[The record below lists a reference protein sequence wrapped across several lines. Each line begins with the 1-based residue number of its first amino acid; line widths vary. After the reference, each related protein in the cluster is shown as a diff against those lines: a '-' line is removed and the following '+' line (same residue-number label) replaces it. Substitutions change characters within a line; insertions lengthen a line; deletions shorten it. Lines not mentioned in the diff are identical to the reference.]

1 MTLVLMRRY
10 PLWVQVG
17 LPALAVVF
25 GMQSVRVLLSL
36 ASFLLRD
43 TFHWDT
49 VYIGLLGFA
58 IFATAFLAAAL
69 RRLLGLRLMLIVTA
83 GGLGVVRLAMQAWT
97 GATVVD
103 FALAAGGVVLFVLFL
118 PAYLSYVRGRQELAP
133 GSFALG
139 LLLGLSADVALLGAY
154 TTYDVS
160 WDGSV
165 GTLLV
170 AAVLAVLLWAS
181 LWGLLSSV
189 PASEAEAAADG
200 YEPQEGSWGQV
211 LPWLGLGPFFFLEM
225 LLFQNLARL
234 VTLTEWTYPVAY
246 AWTLFSHAVGLTAAV
261 WILNSGR
268 RSWWPLTA
276 VAGVAL
282 IAVAAVQS
290 SEAALDATLLMV
302 GQISSAVLLVIVVDA
317 LVRGTGAPGLARTA
331 VSHGL
336 GMVILLGLV
345 FAYYAPFDMD
355 LPYDNPVVPPL
366 AGLLLAI
373 CALASLRSPPGDRP
387 AVQVGWLP
395 AQIALL
401 LVAVPLVWAL
411 TWETPEA
418 EAGEGFPVRIVNY
431 NLHNG
436 FDVDGH
442 LGMEAIARV
451 IEAEDPDVVGLQE
464 VSRGWVVNGSLDMLT
479 WLSQRLEMPHIYG
492 PVTGPLWGNAM
503 LSRYPI
509 LEWESV
515 ALPPEGLLFFRGYL
529 WAQLD
534 LGEGQEL
541 RVVTAHLHH
550 IREDADVRAQQ
561 VQVLLDFWDR
571 KDRTV
576 IMGDFN
582 ARKDDPE
589 AQMIRDTGLADV
601 LDLAG
606 IDPGYTV
613 PSEAP
618 KYRIDYI
625 WLSPDLTA
633 EEVVIPAS
641 EASDHMPVVATALLR

>member
-1 MTLVLMRRY
+1 
-10 PLWVQVG
+10 
-17 LPALAVVF
+17 
-25 GMQSVRVLLSL
+25 MQSVRVLLSL

-69 RRLLGLRLMLIVTA
+69 RRLLGLRFMLIVTA

-103 FALAAGGVVLFVLFL
+103 FVLASGGVVLFLLFL
-118 PAYLSYVRGRQELAP
+118 PAYLSYVRGRKDLAP

-139 LLLGLSADVALLGAY
+139 LLLGLSIDVTLLGAY

-160 WDGSV
+160 WDGGVS
-165 GTLLV
+165 TLLV
-170 AAVLAVLLWAS
+170 VGVLAVLLWVS
-181 LWGLLSSV
+181 LWGLLSSA
-189 PASEAEAAADG
+189 PASDAAADG
-200 YEPQEGSWGQV
+200 REVREGSWSQV
-211 LPWLGLGPFFFLEM
+211 LPWLGLGPFLFLQM

-234 VTLTEWTYPVAY
+234 ATLTEWTYPVAY
-246 AWTLFSHAVGLTAAV
+246 AWLLFSHAVGLMVAV
-261 WILNSGR
+261 WTLNSGQ
-268 RSWWPLTA
+268 RSRWPLA
-276 VAGVAL
+276 AIAGVAL
-282 IAVAAVQS
+282 IAVAAVPS
-290 SEAALDATLLMV
+290 SEAALDAALLLV
-302 GQISSAVLLVIVVDA
+302 GQLSGAVLLVIVVDA
-317 LVRGTGAPGLARTA
+317 LVRGTGAPGLARTTA
-331 VSHGL
+331 SHGL
-336 GMVILLGLV
+336 GMVVLLGLV

-373 CALASLRSPPGDRP
+373 CALASLRTSPRDGP

-401 LVAVPLVWAL
+401 LVVVPLVWAL

-418 EAGEGFPVRIVNY
+418 EADEGFPVRIVNY

-451 IEAEDPDVVGLQE
+451 IEAQDPDVVGLQE

-479 WLSQRLEMPHIYG
+479 WLSQRLEMPYIFG
-492 PVTGPLWGNAM
+492 PATGSLWGNAM

-515 ALPPEGLLFFRGYL
+515 KLPPEGLLFSRGYL
-529 WAQLD
+529 WARLD
-534 LGEGQEL
+534 LGDGQQL
-541 RVVTAHLHH
+541 RVVTTHLHH
-550 IREDADVRAQQ
+550 IREDAAVRAQQ
-561 VQVLLDFWDR
+561 AQELLDFWGGD
-571 KDRTV
+571 DRTV

-589 AQMIRDTGLADV
+589 AQMIRDAGLADV

-633 EEVVIPAS
+633 EEVVIPTS
-641 EASDHMPVVATALLR
+641 EASDHMPVVATVLLR

>member
-1 MTLVLMRRY
+1 MHRHF
-10 PLWVQVG
+10 LWVQVG
-17 LPALAVVF
+17 LPALTVVF

-83 GGLGVVRLAMQAWT
+83 GGLGVARLAMQAWT

-103 FALAAGGVVLFVLFL
+103 FVLASGGVALFLLFL
-118 PAYLSYVRGRQELAP
+118 PAYLSYVRNRQELAP

-139 LLLGLSADVALLGAY
+139 LLLGLAVDAALLGAY
-154 TTYDVS
+154 VTYDVS
-160 WDGSV
+160 WDSGV

-189 PASEAEAAADG
+189 PASEAAADG
-200 YEPQEGSWGQV
+200 YEVQEGSWGRV
-211 LPWLGLGPFFFLEM
+211 LPWLGLGPFLFLQM

-246 AWTLFSHAVGLTAAV
+246 AWMLFSHAAGLTAAV
-261 WILNSGR
+261 WTLSSGR
-268 RSWWPLTA
+268 RSRWPLAA

-290 SEAALDATLLMV
+290 SEPALDAALLLV
-302 GQISSAVLLVIVVDA
+302 GQLSSAVLLVIVVDA

-331 VSHGL
+331 ASHGF

-373 CALASLRSPPGDRP
+373 CALASLRSSPRDRP

-401 LVAVPLVWAL
+401 LVVVPLVWAL

-418 EAGEGFPVRIVNY
+418 EADEGFPVRIVNY

-451 IEAEDPDVVGLQE
+451 IEAQDPDVVALQE

-479 WLSQRLEMPHIYG
+479 WLSQRLEMPYIFG
-492 PVTGPLWGNAM
+492 PATGSLWGNAI

-509 LEWESV
+509 LEWENV
-515 ALPPEGLLFFRGYL
+515 KLPPKDLLFQRAYL
-529 WAQLD
+529 WARLD
-534 LGEGQEL
+534 LSDGQDL
-541 RVVTAHLHH
+541 LVVTTHLHH

-561 VQVLLDFWDR
+561 VQELLDFWGGD
-571 KDRTV
+571 DRTV

-582 ARKDDPE
+582 ARKLDAE
-589 AQMIRDTGLADV
+589 AQMIRDAGLADV

-606 IDPGYTV
+606 IEPGYTV
-613 PSEAP
+613 PSEDP

-641 EASDHMPVVATALLR
+641 EASDHMPVVATVLLR

>member
-1 MTLVLMRRY
+1 MVLAGVRRHS
-10 PLWVQVG
+10 LWVWVG
-17 LPALAVVF
+17 LPALAVVL

-43 TFHWDT
+43 TFGWDT

-69 RRLLGLRLMLIVTA
+69 RRLLGLRLMLIITA
-83 GGLGVVRLAMQAWT
+83 GGLGVVRLVMQAWT
-97 GATVVD
+97 GTTVVD
-103 FALAAGGVVLFVLFL
+103 FVLASGGVALFVLFL

-139 LLLGLSADVALLGAY
+139 LLLGLAVDAALLGAY
-154 TTYDVS
+154 ATYDVS
-160 WDGSV
+160 WDGGV

-170 AAVLAVLLWAS
+170 TAVLAVLLWAS
-181 LWGLLSSV
+181 LWGLLSSR
-189 PASEAEAAADG
+189 PASDAVADN
-200 YEPQEGSWGQV
+200 YEVREGSWGRV
-211 LPWLGLGPFFFLEM
+211 LPWLGLGPFLFLQM

-234 VTLTEWTYPVAY
+234 TTLTEWTYPVAY
-246 AWTLFSHAVGLTAAV
+246 GWLLFSHAVGLTAAV
-261 WILNSGR
+261 WILNSDR
-268 RSWWPLTA
+268 RSRWPLAA

-282 IAVAAVQS
+282 IAMTAVPS
-290 SEAALDATLLMV
+290 SEAALDAILLLV
-302 GQISSAVLLVIVVDA
+302 GQISGAVLLVIVVDA
-317 LVRGTGAPGLARTA
+317 LVRGNGAPGLARTA

-336 GMVILLGLV
+336 GMVILLVLV

-366 AGLLLAI
+366 AGLLLAV
-373 CALASLRSPPGDRP
+373 CALASLRSSPRDGP
-387 AVQVGWLP
+387 AGQVGWLP

-411 TWETPEA
+411 TWKTPEA
-418 EAGEGFPVRIVNY
+418 EVGEGLPVRIVNY

-451 IEAEDPDVVGLQE
+451 IEAQEPDVVGLQE
-464 VSRGWVVNGSLDMLT
+464 VSRGWVVNGSLDMLI
-479 WLSQRLEMPHIYG
+479 WLSQRLELPYIYG
-492 PVTGPLWGNAM
+492 PVTGQLWGNAM

-515 ALPPEGLLFFRGYL
+515 ALPPDGLLFSRGYL
-529 WAQLD
+529 WARLD
-534 LGEGQEL
+534 LGDGQQL
-541 RVVTAHLHH
+541 RVVTTHLHH
-550 IREDADVRAQQ
+550 IREDADVRALQAQ
-561 VQVLLDFWDR
+561 EILDFWGGDSL
-571 KDRTV
+571 TV

-582 ARKDDPE
+582 ARKDDSE
-589 AQMIRDTGLADV
+589 TQMIRDAGLADV

-606 IDPGYTV
+606 IDPGYTF
-613 PSEAP
+613 PSEDP

-633 EEVVIPAS
+633 QEVVIPAS
-641 EASDHMPVVATALLR
+641 EASDHMLVVATVLLR

>member
-1 MTLVLMRRY
+1 MRRY

-69 RRLLGLRLMLIVTA
+69 RRLLGLRAMLIVTA

-118 PAYLSYVRGRQELAP
+118 PTYLSYVRGRQELAP

-154 TTYDVS
+154 TTYDVN
-160 WDGSV
+160 WDGGV

-181 LWGLLSSV
+181 LWGLLSSA
-189 PASEAEAAADG
+189 PTSDAATG
-200 YEPQEGSWGQV
+200 GHEVREGSWGQV
-211 LPWLGLGPFFFLEM
+211 LPWLGLGPFLFLEM

-246 AWTLFSHAVGLTAAV
+246 AWMLFSHAVGLTAAV

-282 IAVAAVQS
+282 IAVAAVES

-373 CALASLRSPPGDRP
+373 CALASLRSFPRDRP

-442 LGMEAIARV
+442 LGMEAIAHV
-451 IEAEDPDVVGLQE
+451 IEAQDPDVVGLQE

-479 WLSQRLEMPHIYG
+479 WLSQRLEMPYIFG
-492 PVTGPLWGNAM
+492 PATGSLWGNAI
-503 LSRYPI
+503 LSRYPV
-509 LEWESV
+509 LEWENV
-515 ALPPEGLLFFRGYL
+515 KLPPKDLLFQRAYL
-529 WAQLD
+529 WARLD
-534 LGEGQEL
+534 LGDGQEL
-541 RVVTAHLHH
+541 LVVDTHLHH
-550 IREDADVRAQQ
+550 TREDFDIRAQQ
-561 VQVLLDFWDR
+561 VQTLLDFW
-571 KDRTV
+571 KDDEQTV

-589 AQMIRDTGLADV
+589 AQMIRDAGLADV

-606 IDPGYTV
+606 IEPGYTV

-641 EASDHMPVVATALLR
+641 EASDHMPVVATVLLR

>member
-1 MTLVLMRRY
+1 MPSVLMRRY

-17 LPALAVVF
+17 LPALTIVL

-58 IFATAFLAAAL
+58 IFSTAFLAAAL
-69 RRLLGLRLMLIVTA
+69 RRLLGLRLMLIVTV

-103 FALAAGGVVLFVLFL
+103 FVLASGGVVLFVLFL
-118 PAYLSYVRGRQELAP
+118 PAYLSYVQGRQDLAP
-133 GSFALG
+133 GSFVLG
-139 LLLGLSADVALLGAY
+139 LLLGLSVDAALLGAY
-154 TTYDVS
+154 TTYDIS
-160 WDGSV
+160 WDGGV
-165 GTLLV
+165 GTLV
-170 AAVLAVLLWAS
+170 VVGVLAALLWAS
-181 LWGLLSSV
+181 LWGLLSSE
-189 PASEAEAAADG
+189 PASDAAADN
-200 YEPQEGSWGQV
+200 YEAQEGSWGQV
-211 LPWLGLGPFFFLEM
+211 LPWLGLGPFLFLQM

-234 VTLTEWTYPVAY
+234 VAFTEWTYPVAY
-246 AWTLFSHAVGLTAAV
+246 AWMLFSHAVGLTAAV
-261 WILNSGR
+261 LILNSGR
-268 RSWWPLTA
+268 RSWWPLAA

-282 IAVAAVQS
+282 IAVAAVSS
-290 SEAALDATLLMV
+290 SEAALNAALLLI
-302 GQISSAVLLVIVVDA
+302 GQISGAVLLVIVVDA
-317 LVRGTGAPGLARTA
+317 LVRSTGAPGLARTA
-331 VSHGL
+331 ASHGV
-336 GMVILLGLV
+336 GMVVLLGLV

-366 AGLLLAI
+366 AGVLLAV
-373 CALASLRSPPGDRP
+373 CALASLRSSPRDRP
-387 AVQVGWLP
+387 AVQVDWLP

-451 IEAEDPDVVGLQE
+451 IEAEEPDVVGLQE

-492 PVTGPLWGNAM
+492 PVTGLLWGNAM

-515 ALPPEGLLFFRGYL
+515 DLPPDGLLFSRGYL
-529 WAQLD
+529 WARLD
-534 LGEGQEL
+534 LGDGQQL
-541 RVVTAHLHH
+541 RVVTTHLHH

-561 VQVLLDFWDR
+561 TQVLLDFWGGD
-571 KDRTV
+571 DRTV

-589 AQMIRDTGLADV
+589 AQMIRDAGLTDV
-601 LDLAG
+601 VAIEG
-606 IDPGYTV
+606 IEPGYTV
-613 PSEAP
+613 PSEDP
-618 KYRIDYI
+618 KYQIDYI

-633 EEVVIPAS
+633 IDVVIPAS
-641 EASDHMPVVATALLR
+641 EASDHMPVVATILLR

>member
-1 MTLVLMRRY
+1 MHRHS
-10 PLWVQVG
+10 LWVQVG
-17 LPALAVVF
+17 LPALAVVL

-49 VYIGLLGFA
+49 VYIGLLGFG

-97 GATVVD
+97 GAPVVD

-118 PAYLSYVRGRQELAP
+118 PAYLSYARSRQELAS
-133 GSFALG
+133 GSFVLG
-139 LLLGLSADVALLGAY
+139 LLLGLSIDVALLGAY
-154 TTYDVS
+154 ATYDVS
-160 WDGSV
+160 WDGGV

-170 AAVLAVLLWAS
+170 AAVLVVLLWAS
-181 LWGLLSSV
+181 LWGLLSSA
-189 PASEAEAAADG
+189 PSSEAAADG
-200 YEPQEGSWGQV
+200 REVREGSWGQV
-211 LPWLGLGPFFFLEM
+211 LPWLGLGPFLFLQM

-234 VTLTEWTYPVAY
+234 VVLTEWTYPVAY
-246 AWTLFSHAVGLTAAV
+246 AWMLFSHAVGLTVAV
-261 WILNSGR
+261 WILNSGQ
-268 RSWWPLTA
+268 RSRWPLTA

-282 IAVAAVQS
+282 IVVAAVSS
-290 SEAALDATLLMV
+290 SEAALDAVLLLV
-302 GQISSAVLLVIVVDA
+302 GQLSSAVLLVIVVDA

-355 LPYDNPVVPPL
+355 LPYDNPMVPPL
-366 AGLLLAI
+366 AGLLLVI
-373 CALASLRSPPGDRP
+373 CALASLRSSPADRP

-418 EAGEGFPVRIVNY
+418 EASEGFPVRIVNY

-451 IEAEDPDVVGLQE
+451 IEAEEPDVVGLQE

-515 ALPPEGLLFFRGYL
+515 ALPPEGLLFSRGYL
-529 WAQLD
+529 WARLD
-534 LGEGQEL
+534 LGDGQQL
-541 RVVTAHLHH
+541 RVVTTHLHH

-561 VQVLLDFWDR
+561 VQELLDFWGGD
-571 KDRTV
+571 DRTV

-589 AQMIRDTGLADV
+589 AQMIRDAGLADV
-601 LDLAG
+601 VAIEG
-606 IDPGYTV
+606 IEPGYTV
-613 PSEAP
+613 PSEGP
-618 KYRIDYI
+618 KYQIDYI

-641 EASDHMPVVATALLR
+641 EASDHMPIVATVRLQ